1 MKSTKSDKRKE
12 VTNLNMTWNIKLVYI
27 KIFLLVLFYSSS
39 YNVTGL

>member
-27 KIFLLVLFYSSS
+27 KIFWLVLFYSSS